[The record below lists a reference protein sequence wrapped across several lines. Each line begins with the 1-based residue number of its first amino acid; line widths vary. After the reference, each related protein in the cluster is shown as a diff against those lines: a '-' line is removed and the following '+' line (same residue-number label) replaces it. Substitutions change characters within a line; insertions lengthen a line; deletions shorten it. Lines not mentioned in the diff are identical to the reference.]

1 MERLQ
6 APRNPTGRTRGRTW
20 TWIALAVSIAVH
32 VVLVLVSSVEGRP
45 PVIPHR
51 ETQVIVLPPISDA
64 QRAVEMPYREA
75 PPKVG
80 VLSRQPRQPRRL
92 PDETEVTQLPRPLMR
107 PKPDS
112 GLVPSPEPV
121 TPGRI
126 GPQWGD
132 GQLWVRPL
140 PLPPQE
146 LAQRLRKTDAELAD
160 SVVKA
165 TIQAFLDSIAREPG
179 SDTTLLPT
187 WGTEIAG
194 KKFGIDQKYVTVA
207 GLKIPAA
214 VLALIPLHGGTNE
227 SKAFDRTDEL
237 LADLRYAANRSQ
249 TLDDF
254 KKAIKDMRRR
264 KQQEHDFQRNQA
276 TPPPPELRSPPPVPV
291 VTQANPDSTRP
302 RPQ

>member
-1 MERLQ
+1 
-6 APRNPTGRTRGRTW
+6 
-20 TWIALAVSIAVH
+20 LAVSIAVH
-32 VVLVLVSSVEGRP
+32 VVLVLVSSVDGRP
-45 PVIPHR
+45 PEVPHR
-51 ETQVIVLPPISDA
+51 YVQVIVLPPVSEFP
-64 QRAVEMPYREA
+64 RAVEMPYREA
-75 PPKVG
+75 PPEVG
-80 VLSRQPRQPRRL
+80 VPARRPNRPRRL
-92 PDETEVTQLPRPLMR
+92 PEQTEVTQLPPPVRP
-107 PKPDS
+107 PKADS
-112 GLVPSPEPV
+112 GIVPSPAPV

-146 LAQRLRKTDAELAD
+146 LAQRLRKSDAELAD

-165 TIQAFLDSIAREPG
+165 TIQAFLDSIAREP
-179 SDTTLLPT
+179 SADSATLPAWST
-187 WGTEIAG
+187 DIAG

-237 LADLRYAANRSQ
+237 LADLRYAANRAQ
-249 TLDDF
+249 TVSDF
-254 KKAIKDMRRR
+254 KKAVKEMRRR
-264 KQQEHDFQRNQA
+264 KQEEHDFQRNQSK
-276 TPPPPELRSPPPVPV
+276 PPPPELRSPPPVPV